1 MILSLNFKENEKEN
15 DLFFAWWVNNNQC
28 ELINTVFFFQAI
40 RQEFAIPS
48 SAAPSGNGKKSDDL
62 SNKKQAEDST
72 ASTASESVTAAAAA
86 TSTTNT
92 ATETAANAAS
102 SQETDR

>member
-1 MILSLNFKENEKEN
+1 MWIDQYRF
-15 DLFFAWWVNNNQC
+15 
-28 ELINTVFFFQAI
+28 FFFQAI

-48 SAAPSGNGKKSDDL
+48 SAAQSGNGKKSDDL

-72 ASTASESVTAAAAA
+72 ASTASESVTAPAA
-86 TSTTNT
+86 STTNT

>member
-1 MILSLNFKENEKEN
+1 MWIDQYRF
-15 DLFFAWWVNNNQC
+15 
-28 ELINTVFFFQAI
+28 FFFQAI

-48 SAAPSGNGKKSDDL
+48 SVAPSGNGKKSDDL

-72 ASTASESVTAAAAA
+72 ASTASESVTAA
-86 TSTTNT
+86 STTNI

>member
-1 MILSLNFKENEKEN
+1 MTWSIPF
-15 DLFFAWWVNNNQC
+15 
-28 ELINTVFFFQAI
+28 FFFQAI

-48 SAAPSGNGKKSDDL
+48 SAAQSGNGKKSDDL
-62 SNKKQAEDST
+62 SNKKQAEGST
-72 ASTASESVTAAAAA
+72 AASTASESVTAAATA
-86 TSTTNT
+86 STTNT